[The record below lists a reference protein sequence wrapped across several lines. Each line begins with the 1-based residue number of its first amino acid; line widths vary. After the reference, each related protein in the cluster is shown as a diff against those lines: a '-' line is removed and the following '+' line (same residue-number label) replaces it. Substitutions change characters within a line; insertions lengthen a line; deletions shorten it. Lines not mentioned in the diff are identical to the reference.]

1 MRTLTLA
8 GEALAVLVVL
18 TGSIHAP
25 YARVPDPPTDPGAA
39 VLQVKEWRS
48 LVGPSEQAEIPEV
61 TILGGGRVIVPAG
74 QDGALQRATEHTL
87 TPDEYRYV
95 YRLAHQAGLARNRH
109 YSSPIEATD
118 GSLLVVTLRS
128 GGRTY
133 TTTVTSPWAGEA
145 GPRGRIVGFRRA
157 LNALVAAEATTPYR
171 PSGVC
176 RARHRWIRQPG
187 GPGGAAVAGRNGAP
201 AGRAHL
207 RRHVHA
213 ADQRAP
219 GGDRNRAVGIRPR
232 DPLGDAPAAVAA
244 RTGLRRPRP
253 GHTVSDGGQSNV

>member
-171 PSGVC
+171 PAEYAALVTGGFGSRED
-176 RARHRWIRQPG
+176 RAARPWPG
-187 GPGGAAVAGRNGAP
+187 GTELLPGVRTYVGMCTPLTSVPPEATGTALWASGREILWVTLRP
-201 AGRAHL
+201 LLPHERAC
-207 RRHVHA
+207 
-213 ADQRAP
+213 ADL
-219 GGDRNRAVGIRPR
+219 DRGTP
-232 DPLGDAPAAVAA
+232 
-244 RTGLRRPRP
+244 
-253 GHTVSDGGQSNV
+253 